1 MHCHPMLR
9 APTPCTVNH
18 NLRELVE
25 RLPLPAALNAFD
37 EAGSVLLVNEPFVRM
52 FGYTLDDIPTV
63 GDWAVRAYPDETYRR
78 ETFATWDAAVAK
90 ARAETGRVET
100 SEFRVTCRDGTVRD
114 VVFGAAVTGDHL
126 MVMLIDVSEWRRAEA
141 AMQGI
146 QRRLERTAYELTAR
160 IPVGT
165 YIIAHGDDGVL
176 RFMFVSERWLQML
189 DLRREDVLADA
200 SLAFKAVHP
209 DDYDV
214 FVRLSDEAI
223 ARQEALYWEGRIIV
237 RGEIRW
243 VSIESKPRQRPG
255 GIHIWEGVMIDITL
269 RKQAETALAEA
280 REQEREREEMHRRDL
295 EEKLRTSLTAAAAAH
310 EIKQPLGRILL
321 ETQLAIERLRHTPL
335 EHDDMAD
342 YLEDMLAE
350 SRHVVEM
357 IARMKALMRTV
368 PTAHDAVTTAIAQP
382 DALPHQDP

>member
-1 MHCHPMLR
+1 MHSCPMHR
-9 APTPCTVNH
+9 VPTPRAVNH

-37 EAGSVLLVNEPFVRM
+37 KAGTVLLVNEPFVRM

-63 GDWAVRAYPDETYRR
+63 GDWAVRAYPDGTYRCQ
-78 ETFATWDAAVAK
+78 TFATWDAAVAK
-90 ARAETGRVET
+90 ARAQTGRVET
-100 SEFRVTCRDGTVRD
+100 MEFRVTCRDGTIRD
-114 VVFGAAVTGDHL
+114 VVFGAAVTADHL
-126 MVMLIDVSEWRRAEA
+126 MVLFIDVSERRRAEA

-146 QRRLERTAYELTAR
+146 QRRLERTAYELTAT

-165 YIIAHGDDGVL
+165 YIIAHRDDGMP
-176 RFMFVSERWLQML
+176 RFMFVSERWLRML

-209 DDYDV
+209 DDHV
-214 FVRLSDEAI
+214 AFVLLSNEAM
-223 ARQEALYWEGRIIV
+223 ARQQTFYWEGRIVV
-237 RGEIRW
+237 RGETRW

-255 GIHIWEGVMIDITL
+255 GTPIWEGVMIDITL
-269 RKQAETALAEA
+269 RKKAETALAEA
-280 REQEREREEMHRRDL
+280 REQEREREEMHRQDL
-295 EEKLRTSLTAAAAAH
+295 EEKLRTSLAAAAAAH

-321 ETQLAIERLRHTPL
+321 ETQLAIERLQHTPL
-335 EHDDMAD
+335 GHDDMTD

-357 IARMKALMRTV
+357 IGRMKALMRAV
-368 PTAHDAVTTAIAQP
+368 HAKHDAATTAISQP
-382 DALPHQDP
+382 DAPHHQDS